1 MKYLGPLT
9 ILLLIN
15 VIFYVGL
22 FMLLSGCATVGTFTP
37 DSESSVVLL
46 KFHDRN
52 DIPNHCPDGAVGC
65 MIKEGN
71 VYKIH
76 SVREWCTLNHEI
88 AHVIKGDYHSKG
100 ATCKTLPTNGE

>member
-1 MKYLGPLT
+1 MRYLGPLT

-37 DSESSVVLL
+37 KEPVNNVTIMF
-46 KFHDRN
+46 KDR
-52 DIPNHCPDGAVGC
+52 VGVEYYC
-65 MIKEGN
+65 GEGILGCHIKTN
-71 VYKIH
+71 NRHYVYSIN
-76 SVREWCTLNHEI
+76 EWCVLIHEI
-88 AHVIKGDYHSKG
+88 GHVIKGAFHDKA